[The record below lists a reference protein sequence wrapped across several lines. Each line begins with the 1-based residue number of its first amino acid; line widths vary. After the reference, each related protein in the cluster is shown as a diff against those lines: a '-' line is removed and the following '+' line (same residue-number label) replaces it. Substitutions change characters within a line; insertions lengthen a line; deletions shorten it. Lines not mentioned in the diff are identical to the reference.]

1 MTKPDDNVVHWDGTP
16 EPGSDLA
23 LALKKQEA
31 EEERPRLRFHE
42 LRGLFTNAIAWTFW
56 GDEERQIVN
65 VPSKRV
71 NEAREAAERC
81 IEALE
86 HHNKAKMEDSALCRH
101 ARRELELC
109 HEDEEM
115 IQWYLEVILAF
126 ISYGH
131 SGGSASVT
139 IPILND
145 LLQFKN
151 LTPLTKDPDEWVEVG
166 EIGDGEPLWQNV
178 RNSKALSLDGGNTH
192 YFVDD
197 PPSLRLVYDTQG

>member
-1 MTKPDDNVVHWDGTP
+1 MTEEDPDCLP
-16 EPGSDLA
+16 EPENDQ
-23 LALKKQEA
+23 K
-31 EEERPRLRFHE
+31 PRLRFHE

-65 VPSKRV
+65 VPSKRI

-81 IEALE
+81 IEALDQ
-86 HHNKAKMEDSALCRH
+86 HNKMKAEDSNLCRH

-109 HEDEEM
+109 REDEEM
-115 IQWYLEVILAF
+115 ISWYLEVILAF

-131 SGGSASVT
+131 SGGSAATT

-151 LTPLTKDPDEWVEVG
+151 ITPLTKDPDEWVEVG
-166 EIGDGEPLWQNV
+166 PQIWQNT
-178 RNSKALSLDGGNTH
+178 RNSAAFSTDGGKTH
-192 YFVDD
+192 YFVNE
-197 PPSLRLVYDTQG
+197 PPGLKLIYDTQG